1 MRLACALL
9 VQNRSTVKIRHR
21 APKGFASTYLMPTI
35 ELSMIVKNEESTL
48 ARCLETVRSIVDE
61 IVIADTGST
70 DATVQIARS
79 YQARVV
85 DVPWEDDFSKA
96 RNAVLRQG
104 RCDWV
109 LFLDADELLDS
120 VEAKGIA
127 ALVANPAVFG
137 YDVRIWNY
145 VSTLTTRMLNRPA
158 QQNPNRIEA
167 ARHFPGY
174 VEHVNVRLFRRHPEI
189 LFEGRVH
196 EGVADS
202 MKRKGLKVAPA
213 SFVIHHLGIA
223 EDEAEQRNHKMKYY
237 QELGR
242 KKLEEAPDDVLAHYE
257 LGLGELEHFHNPRGA
272 LPYFL
277 RAIELKPDSG
287 VLLTYAGMCLVR
299 LGEAEKGLEVLQR
312 AKRFGACDAVHLEA
326 MGDAQYHLERFG
338 EARQSYEAAMAAG
351 SESIVLKG
359 KLGVCEVRLGSA
371 EGGLHRIQSAIERE
385 PQFGELYDILMAA
398 ALFAG
403 NRPLAAETAE
413 RRLGVGTPSAD
424 SFLLTAGI
432 WVQLGEWQRAARV
445 VQSGCQRFPTDA
457 KLCSALAEVNQ
468 RLGI

>member
-1 MRLACALL
+1 
-9 VQNRSTVKIRHR
+9 
-21 APKGFASTYLMPTI
+21 MPTV

-48 ARCLETVRSIVDE
+48 ARCLETTRSIVDE

-70 DATVQIARS
+70 DATVQIAHS
-79 YQARVV
+79 YRARVV

-96 RNAVLRQG
+96 RNAALRHG

-109 LFLDADELLDS
+109 LFLDADELLD
-120 VEAKGIA
+120 VAEAKGIA
-127 ALVANPAVFG
+127 ALLANPAVLG

-158 QQNPNRIEA
+158 QRNPHRIEA
-167 ARHFPGY
+167 ARQFLGY

-196 EGVADS
+196 EGVADC

-213 SFVIHHLGIA
+213 NFIIHHLGIA
-223 EDEAEQRNHKMKYY
+223 EEGAEQRDRKMTYY

-242 KKLEEAPDDVLAHYE
+242 KKLEDVPDDVLAHYE

-272 LPYFL
+272 LQYFL
-277 RAIELKPDSG
+277 RAIELAPDSG
-287 VLLTYAGMCLVR
+287 VLCTYAGMCLVR
-299 LGEAEKGLEVLQR
+299 IGEVRKGLEVLQR
-312 AKRFGACDAVHLEA
+312 AERLGARDAVQLEA
-326 MGDAQYHLERFG
+326 MGDAQYHLEGFG
-338 EARQSYEAAMAAG
+338 EARQSYEAAMSAG
-351 SESIVLKG
+351 SESIALKG
-359 KLGVCEVRLGSA
+359 KLGVCEVRLGSTEA
-371 EGGLHRIQSAIERE
+371 GLHRIQCAIERE

-413 RRLGVGTPSAD
+413 RRLRVGTPSAD

-432 WVQLGEWQRAARV
+432 WVQLGEWQRAALA
-445 VQSGCQRFPTDA
+445 VQSGCQRFPADA
-457 KLCSALAEVNQ
+457 RLCSALAEVKQ
-468 RLGI
+468 KLGI

>member
-1 MRLACALL
+1 
-9 VQNRSTVKIRHR
+9 
-21 APKGFASTYLMPTI
+21 MPTV
-35 ELSMIVKNEESTL
+35 ELSMIVKDGESTL
-48 ARCLETVRSIVDE
+48 ARCLESARSVVDE

-96 RNAVLRQG
+96 RNAALRHG

-109 LFLDADELLDS
+109 LFLDADELLDLAD
-120 VEAKGIA
+120 AKGIA
-127 ALVANPAVFG
+127 ALVADPAVLG

-145 VSTLTTRMLNRPA
+145 VSTLSTRMLNRPA
-158 QQNPNRIEA
+158 QRNPHRIA
-167 ARHFPGY
+167 ASRSFPGY

-189 LFEGRVH
+189 FFEGRVH
-196 EGVADS
+196 EGVADC

-223 EDEAEQRNHKMKYY
+223 EDPAEQRNRKMEYY

-242 KKLEEAPDDVLAHYE
+242 KKLEEAPDDALANYE
-257 LGLGELEHFHNPRGA
+257 LGLGELEHFHNPGGA
-272 LPYFL
+272 LKYFM
-277 RAIELKPDSG
+277 RAIELKRDSD
-287 VLLTYAGMCLVR
+287 VLFTYAGMCLVR

-312 AKRFGACDAVHLEA
+312 AERLGARDAVHLEA
-326 MGDAQYHLERFG
+326 MGDAQYHMERFG
-338 EARQSYEAAMAAG
+338 EARRSYEAALTAG
-351 SESIVLKG
+351 SESIILKG
-359 KLGVCEVRLGSA
+359 KLGVCEVRLGSTEA
-371 EGGLHRIQSAIERE
+371 GLHRIQHAIEHE

-413 RRLGVGTPSAD
+413 RRLRVGTPSAD

-432 WVQLGEWQRAARV
+432 WVQLGEWQKAAGV
-445 VQSGCQRFPTDA
+445 AQSGCQRFPADA
-457 KLCSALAEVNQ
+457 RLCSALAEVNQ
-468 RLGI
+468 KLGI

>member
-1 MRLACALL
+1 
-9 VQNRSTVKIRHR
+9 
-21 APKGFASTYLMPTI
+21 MPTV

-70 DATVQIARS
+70 DRTVQIARS
-79 YQARVV
+79 YGARVV
-85 DVPWEDDFSKA
+85 DVAWEDDFSKA
-96 RNAVLRQG
+96 RNAALRHG

-109 LFLDADELLDS
+109 LFLDADELLDP
-120 VEAKGIA
+120 VEAKEIA
-127 ALVANPAVFG
+127 ALVANPAVMG
-137 YDVRIWNY
+137 YDVPIWNY

-158 QQNPNRIEA
+158 RRNPNRMEA
-167 ARHFPGY
+167 VRHFPGY

-196 EGVADS
+196 EGVADG
-202 MKRKGLKVAPA
+202 MKRKGLTVAPA
-213 SFVIHHLGIA
+213 NFIVHHLGIA
-223 EDEAEQRNHKMKYY
+223 EDGPEHNRKMSYY

-272 LPYFL
+272 LQYFL
-277 RAIELKPDSG
+277 HAIELKPDSS
-287 VLLTYAGMCLVR
+287 VLFTYAGMCLVR
-299 LGEAEKGLEVLQR
+299 LGEAEKGLAVFETAERL
-312 AKRFGACDAVHLEA
+312 GARDAVHREA

-338 EARQSYEAAMAAG
+338 DARQSYEAAIAAG
-351 SESIVLKG
+351 SESILLKG
-359 KLGVCEVRLGSA
+359 KLGVCEVRLGSTEA
-371 EGGLHRIQSAIERE
+371 GLYRIQNAIESE
-385 PQFGELYDILMAA
+385 PQSGELHDILMTA

-413 RRLGVGTPSAD
+413 RRLRVGTPSAD

-432 WVQLGEWQRAARV
+432 WVQLGEWQKAAGV
-445 VQSGCQRFPTDA
+445 VESGCQSFPTDA
-457 KLCSALAEVNQ
+457 RLCSALAEVNQ
-468 RLGI
+468 KLGI